1 MRRLL
6 LLAAALAAAAPPAW
20 AQVFPERPVR
30 IVVPYSAGGATDV
43 AARVLA
49 EALTAALP
57 QPVVV
62 ENRSGA
68 AGMVGAEAVALSP
81 ADGHTLLLNNT
92 SHVVLRVEGSK
103 GVAMKL
109 ASLLD
114 ED

>member
-1 MRRLL
+1 MSMRSLL

-68 AGMVGAEAVALSP
+68 AGMVGAEAVARSRPMATPCSSTTP
-81 ADGHTLLLNNT
+81 ATPCCGWW
-92 SHVVLRVEGSK
+92 RRIP
-103 GVAMKL
+103 
-109 ASLLD
+109 ASTRTAPSCR
-114 ED
+114 